1 MYQNAPWDGVSALT
15 ARVVPAN
22 APILILDET
31 TSSHRCQA
39 GDARGADGAFG
50 AVCTDVQDADGIG
63 GLILDKV
70 RTI

>member
-22 APILILDET
+22 VPILILDEA

-39 GDARGADGAFG
+39 GDARS
-50 AVCTDVQDADGIG
+50 
-63 GLILDKV
+63 
-70 RTI
+70 